1 MDSLKQALFFA
12 VATGLFAILAACS
25 EQQNVIT
32 DDDMVA
38 TDGTITNIEYE
49 GNEHAVAGLN
59 AHIST
64 EDVEELP
71 SEDVEELP
79 SIESF
84 DVNGDPQKSVHLSN
98 RTEVY
103 IKHLSS
109 YLRVNQSYLKND
121 IDVTVYEELNDEG
134 SDETVATKIVIQS
147 KDMSITGK
155 ISNVNEEEQT
165 FFVSGED
172 GHYESGTRFNYDPAT
187 EVLLM
192 NENQEYERFNGDLTL
207 GLVVEVIPRSKV
219 TEGIP
224 AQSDTARVIIHE
236 EENEG
241 IAEKS
246 VEEEN
251 GDLETANE
259 E

>member
-12 VATGLFAILAACS
+12 VTMGLIVFLAACN
-25 EQQNVIT
+25 QQRNVIT

-49 GNEHAVAGLN
+49 GNEHAMAGLQTHVSN
-59 AHIST
+59 
-64 EDVEELP
+64 EDAEQLP
-71 SEDVEELP
+71 G
-79 SIESF
+79 IESF
-84 DVNGDPQKSVHLSN
+84 DVDDASAPVHLSN

-121 IDVTVYEELNDEG
+121 IDVTVYEELDDDGERN
-134 SDETVATKIVIQS
+134 ETVASKIVIQS

-155 ISNVNEEEQT
+155 ISNVNDEEQT
-165 FFVSGED
+165 FFISGED

-192 NENQEYERFNGDLTL
+192 SEEQEYERYTGDLEL
-207 GLVVEVIPRSKV
+207 GLIVEVIPRSKIV
-219 TEGIP
+219 EGIP
-224 AQSDTARVIIHE
+224 AQSDTARIIIHE
-236 EENEG
+236 EENEDF
-241 IAEKS
+241 AEA
-246 VEEEN
+246 VQEEHEEEN
-251 GDLETANE
+251 DMEAESDAKNE

>member
-64 EDVEELP
+64 EDV
-71 SEDVEELP
+71 DELP

-207 GLVVEVIPRSKV
+207 GLIVEVIPRSKV

-236 EENEG
+236 DENEG

-246 VEEEN
+246 VDEED
-251 GDLETANE
+251 GSLDTANE